1 MSGPR
6 FCSAMPRIDIHSY
19 QRYGTGVN
27 AQFQLRM
34 VILAVLER
42 QPEHGYTIAQAIKA
56 RSDEVLLAREGTLYS
71 VLHALEADGQIESAE
86 HEVSGRVR
94 REYRLTEMGMQESGR
109 LSGDWKRQ
117 QGAVNAVLAGGKS

>member
-1 MSGPR
+1 M
-6 FCSAMPRIDIHSY
+6 
-19 QRYGTGVN
+19 N

-56 RSDEVLLAREGTLYS
+56 RSDEVLLAREGTLYP
-71 VLHALEADGQIESAE
+71 VLHALEAEGQIESAE
-86 HEVSGRVR
+86 HEVSRRVR
-94 REYRLTEMGMQESGR
+94 CEYRLTEMGMQESGR